1 MREKLKFDIK
11 NLSEDKAQL
20 FFYGDIVGS
29 ELDAWSMDDQFPSAI
44 KDFLKEY
51 EGKEIELHVNSGGGS
66 CFAGICI
73 GEMLRKHKGKVVA
86 IVDGLSASIA
96 TLICCSADEVHI
108 NPNSYW
114 MIHNAWTGVCGNKND
129 LLETAELLEKMDN
142 TILDAYMKHTKE
154 GITREQIA
162 DMMNEETWL
171 CGNEILDYFD
181 FVLEEEEKVAYAKV
195 DFKNYK
201 NIPSELL
208 AQLEEE
214 AEVVEDGCKKKPDD
228 KCEKD
233 DKKCLVMKCPECD
246 YEGEFDVDEEGN
258 YVCPE
263 CGFKLEP
270 DKEEEPDID
279 EDDDMEDGCKKKPED
294 DCKTDDEKDSCKKKE
309 KAQAEAKKELEFL
322 KAKMFLDNF
331 K

>member
-1 MREKLKFDIK
+1 MKFDIK
-11 NLSEDKAQL
+11 NLSDNAIEL
-20 FFYGDIVGS
+20 FFYGEIVGD
-29 ELDAWSMDDQFPSAI
+29 ELEAWSYDDQYPSAVR
-44 KDFLKEY
+44 DFLTDNK
-51 EGKEIELHVNSGGGS
+51 GKEVHVRINSGGGS
-66 CFAGICI
+66 CFSGICI
-73 GEMLRKHKGKVVA
+73 GEMLKNHNGKTVA
-86 IVDGLSASIA
+86 HVDGLCASIA
-96 TLICCSADEVHI
+96 TYIACCCDEIRIHK
-108 NPNSYW
+108 NSYF
-114 MIHNAWTGVCGNKND
+114 MCHCAWCSVTSNKHG
-129 LLETAELLEKMDN
+129 LLETIALLEKMDN
-142 TILDAYMKHTKE
+142 SIAEVYMKHTNKSIE
-154 GITREQIA
+154 EIRE
-162 DMMNEETWL
+162 MMDAETWM
-171 CGNEILDYFD
+171 CGAEILDTFN
-181 FVLEEEEKVAYAKV
+181 FIMEEEEEKVAYAKV

-201 NIPSELL
+201 NIPESLK

-214 AEVVEDGCKKKPDD
+214 AKAEDEEVVEDDCKKKPDD

-246 YEGEFDVDEEGN
+246 YEGEFDMDEEGN

-279 EDDDMEDGCKKKPED
+279 EDMEDS
-294 DCKTDDEKDSCKKKE
+294 CKTDDEKDTCKKKE